1 VSLQETKEGTGK
13 MMIDIDVAQLD
24 GIVRAWLKDT
34 LETVEGNLSQN
45 YVHPDDAA
53 IYQKDIDAFRWVL
66 EYIGEN

>member
-1 VSLQETKEGTGK
+1 
-13 MMIDIDVAQLD
+13 MIDIDVSQLD

-66 EYIGEN
+66 EYIGEGG

>member
-1 VSLQETKEGTGK
+1 
-13 MMIDIDVAQLD
+13 MMIDVDPKQLD

-53 IYQKDIDAFRWVL
+53 IYQKDIDAFKWVL

>member
-1 VSLQETKEGTGK
+1 

-66 EYIGEN
+66 EYIGEGG